1 MKALFAIVVALGGWL
16 AVMMP
21 LHAQKLDYTLGSGDQ
36 LRITVFG
43 HKDLS
48 GDFFVGGTG
57 MISLPLIGEVTAGG
71 VSARQL
77 ERKIVAK
84 LKPDYLKNPQV
95 SVEVL
100 NYRPFYIIGE
110 VKKPGSYPYVSGMK
124 VINAIALGGGY
135 TYRARENQLFI
146 TRSNDPSR
154 TKRAVNHDTTVL
166 PGDVIE
172 VPERFF

>member
-1 MKALFAIVVALGGWL
+1 MKGPFAIVVALAGWL
-16 AVMMP
+16 AVMSP

-36 LRITVFG
+36 LRVTVFG

-48 GDFFVGGTG
+48 GDFFVNGTG
-57 MISLPLIGEVTAGG
+57 MISMPLIGEVKAGG

-77 ERKIVAK
+77 ERKIVGK
-84 LKPDYLKNPQV
+84 LKPDYLKNPQI
-95 SVEVL
+95 SVQVL

-110 VKKPGSYPYVSGMK
+110 VKNPGSYPFVSGMK
-124 VINAIALGGGY
+124 VVNAIALGGGY
-135 TYRARENQLFI
+135 TYRARENQLLI
-146 TRSNDPSR
+146 IRSKDPSR
-154 TKRAVNHDTTVL
+154 KKNAADHNTAVL